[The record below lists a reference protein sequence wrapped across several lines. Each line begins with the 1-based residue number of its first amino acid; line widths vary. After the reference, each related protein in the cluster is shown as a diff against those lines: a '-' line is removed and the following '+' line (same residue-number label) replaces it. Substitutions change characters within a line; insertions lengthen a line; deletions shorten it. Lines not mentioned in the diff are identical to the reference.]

1 MNENTRTENKSTHDA
16 AIKALVDTAAE
27 SWRFSRVVIR
37 MMGKLDASDTSRFA
51 SQLNYYLEKLFENLE
66 QADLRLVNVEGQIY
80 DTGMAATALNIADF
94 GADDHLLVDQMLE
107 PIIMGA
113 DGLVRAGTV
122 MLRKAAL

>member
-1 MNENTRTENKSTHDA
+1 
-16 AIKALVDTAAE
+16 
-27 SWRFSRVVIR
+27 
-37 MMGKLDASDTSRFA
+37 
-51 SQLNYYLEKLFENLE
+51 
-66 QADLRLVNVEGQIY
+66 
-80 DTGMAATALNIADF
+80 MAATALNIADF